1 MNEADRRVKRTRR
14 SLGEALVALAKE
26 KEYDEITIQ
35 EITDRADVGY
45 RTFFRHYDDKD
56 ALLLDVLQAT
66 MDEVHQLLTRPTAA
80 DLASP
85 EFMTMPA
92 ENGRI
97 IFQHVR
103 ENNELYRLLLK
114 SGPVAMGPVQ
124 AIACR
129 QIQGSFAVIPDSPI
143 PQEIV
148 ANHVVSAVFSLIRWW
163 LDNDMPYRP
172 KEMGEY
178 MARLIMLP
186 TWQAIS
192 GRIAIH

>member
-1 MNEADRRVKRTRR
+1 
-14 SLGEALVALAKE
+14 LGEALVALARE

-45 RTFFRHYDDKD
+45 RTYFRHYDDKD

-66 MDEVHQLLTRPTAA
+66 MGEVHQLLTRPAGA
-80 DLASP
+80 DLANP
-85 EFMTMPA
+85 EFMTRPA

-103 ENNELYRLLLK
+103 DNSELYRLLLK
-114 SGPVAMGPVQ
+114 SGPVALGPVRT
-124 AIACR
+124 IACR
-129 QIQGSFAVIPDSPI
+129 QMQGSFAVVPDSPI

-186 TWQAIS
+186 TWQAVS
-192 GRIAIH
+192 GRLAIH